1 MEESQKNRI
10 CSFFSPTMILI
21 GFNAVERI
29 GMEAK
34 KLGGSKVCIITDQ
47 GVLSAGLVDRIKD
60 PLKKEGIEVEIFGKV
75 EAEPPVRVVDECS
88 EFVRKGGYDLI
99 VGLGGGSSMDTAKG
113 AAIMGTRGGS
123 VREICGMDVIPKRG
137 LPKILIPTTGG
148 TGAEATRA
156 FVVTDEEEGIKK
168 VSYSNYNLP
177 DLAIIDPMLT
187 VSMPPKVTA
196 DTGVDALVHAIE
208 SFVSFNATP
217 FSDLLALEAIR
228 LISQSLPRAYSK
240 GEDLSARYDM
250 SLAALLAGMSIT
262 SGGLGAVHALA
273 YPIGTEFHQNHGRS
287 NGMILPHVMEFNLI
301 GNIKKYSAIAGAM
314 GEPIEGLNSF
324 EAAERSV
331 TAVKRLLERVNIS
344 YHLRDYGIPKE
355 SIPKLVEGGMKQS
368 RLFVPNPRNLS
379 KEDVT
384 AIYTKAW

>member
-10 CSFFSPTMILI
+10 SAFFSPTMILL

-29 GMEAK
+29 GVEAK
-34 KLGGSKVCIITDQ
+34 KFASSKACIITDE
-47 GVLSAGLVDRIKD
+47 GVMKAGSVDRIRT
-60 PLKKEGIEVEIFGKV
+60 PLKNEGIEVEVFGKV

-88 EFVRKGGYDLI
+88 EFIRKGKYDLI
-99 VGLGGGSSMDTAKG
+99 VGLGGGSSLDTAKA
-113 AAIMGTRGGS
+113 AAIMGTRQGS
-123 VREICGMDVIPKRG
+123 VREICGMDIIPKRG
-137 LPKILIPTTGG
+137 IPKILIPTTGG

-156 FVVTDEEEGIKK
+156 FVVTDEEEGIKR

-187 VSMPPKVTA
+187 ASMPPKVTA
-196 DTGVDALVHAIE
+196 DTGIDALVHAIE
-208 SFVSFNATP
+208 SFVSFNGTP

-228 LISQSLPRAYSK
+228 LISKSLAIAYSK

-250 SLAALLAGMSIT
+250 SFAALLGGLSIA

-287 NGMILPHVMEFNLI
+287 NGIVLPHVMEFNII
-301 GNIKKYSAIAGAM
+301 GNIRKYGIIGSTM
-314 GEPIEGLNSF
+314 GENIEGLNGL

-331 TAVKRLLERVNIS
+331 LAVKRLLEMIHIS
-344 YHLRDYGIPKE
+344 YRLRDYGIPKE

-368 RLFVPNPRNLS
+368 RLFVPNPRNLTQ
-379 KEDVT
+379 EDVT

>member
-1 MEESQKNRI
+1 
-10 CSFFSPTMILI
+10 MILI

-29 GMEAK
+29 GVEAK
-34 KLGGSKVCIITDQ
+34 RLGGTKACIVTDE
-47 GVLSAGLVDRIKD
+47 GVVNAGLVDRVKA
-60 PLKKEGIEVEIFGKV
+60 PMEKEGIEVEVFGKV
-75 EAEPPVRVVDECS
+75 EAEPPVRVVDECA
-88 EFVRKGGYDLI
+88 EFIRKGRYNLI
-99 VGLGGGSSMDTAKG
+99 IGLGGGSSLDTAKG
-113 AAIMGTRGGS
+113 ASIMGTREGS
-123 VREICGMDVIPKRG
+123 VREICGMDVIPRRG

-156 FVVTDEEEGIKK
+156 FVVTDEKEGIKK

-187 VSMPPKVTA
+187 ASMPPKVTA
-196 DTGVDALVHAIE
+196 DTGIDALVHAIE

-228 LISQSLPRAYSK
+228 LISRSLPRAYSK

-250 SLAALLAGMSIT
+250 SFAALLAGMSIT

-287 NGMILPHVMEFNLI
+287 NGIILPHVMEFNLI
-301 GNIKKYSAIAGAM
+301 GNIRKYMAIAEAM
-314 GEPIEGLNSF
+314 GERMEGLNSF

-331 TAVKRLLERVNIS
+331 TAVKRLLEMVNIS
-344 YHLRDYGIPKE
+344 YRLRDYGIPKE

-368 RLFVPNPRNLS
+368 RLFVPNPRNLTQ
-379 KEDVT
+379 EDVT
-384 AIYTKAW
+384 AIYMKAW

>member
-1 MEESQKNRI
+1 
-10 CSFFSPTMILI
+10 MILL

-29 GMEAK
+29 GGEAK
-34 KLGGSKVCIITDQ
+34 KFGSSKACIITDE
-47 GVLSAGLVDRIKD
+47 GVMKAGSVDRIRT
-60 PLKKEGIEVEIFGKV
+60 PLKKEGIEVEVFGKV
-75 EAEPPVRVVDECS
+75 EAEPPIRVVDECAA
-88 EFVRKGGYDLI
+88 FIRKGRYDLI
-99 VGLGGGSSMDTAKG
+99 VGLGGGSSLDTAKG
-113 AAIMGTRGGS
+113 AAIMGTREGS
-123 VREICGMDVIPKRG
+123 VREICGMDIIPQRG

-156 FVVTDEEEGIKK
+156 FVVTDEEEGIKR

-177 DLAIIDPMLT
+177 DLAIIDPTLT
-187 VSMPPKVTA
+187 LSMPPKVTG
-196 DTGVDALVHAIE
+196 DTGIDALVHAIE
-208 SFVSFNATP
+208 SFVSFNGTP

-228 LISQSLPRAYSK
+228 LISRSLPTAYSK

-250 SLAALLAGMSIT
+250 PFAALLGGMSIA

-287 NGMILPHVMEFNLI
+287 NGIILPHVMEFNVI
-301 GNIKKYSAIAGAM
+301 GNIKKYGIIGSTM
-314 GEPIEGLNSF
+314 GEKIEGLNGL

-331 TAVKRLLERVNIS
+331 VAVKRLLEMINIS
-344 YHLRDYGIPKE
+344 YRLRDYGIPKE

-368 RLFVPNPRNLS
+368 RLFVPNPRNLTQD
-379 KEDVT
+379 DVT

>member
-1 MEESQKNRI
+1 
-10 CSFFSPTMILI
+10 MILI

>member
-1 MEESQKNRI
+1 
-10 CSFFSPTMILI
+10 
-21 GFNAVERI
+21 
-29 GMEAK
+29 
-34 KLGGSKVCIITDQ
+34 
-47 GVLSAGLVDRIKD
+47 
-60 PLKKEGIEVEIFGKV
+60 
-75 EAEPPVRVVDECS
+75 
-88 EFVRKGGYDLI
+88 
-99 VGLGGGSSMDTAKG
+99 
-113 AAIMGTRGGS
+113 
-123 VREICGMDVIPKRG
+123 
-137 LPKILIPTTGG
+137 
-148 TGAEATRA
+148 
-156 FVVTDEEEGIKK
+156 EGIKK

-217 FSDLLALEAIR
+217 FSDLLALEAIQ

-250 SLAALLAGMSIT
+250 SFAALLAGMSIT

-287 NGMILPHVMEFNLI
+287 NGIILPHVMEFNLI
-301 GNIKKYSAIAGAM
+301 GNLKKYSTIAEAM
-314 GEPIEGLNSF
+314 GECIEGLNLF

-331 TAVKRLLERVNIS
+331 SAVKRLLEMVNIS
-344 YHLRDYGIPKE
+344 YRLRDYGIPKE
-355 SIPKLVEGGMKQS
+355 SIPKLVEGGIKQS
-368 RLFVPNPRNLS
+368 RLFVPNPRNLT

-384 AIYTKAW
+384 ALYTKAW

>member
-1 MEESQKNRI
+1 
-10 CSFFSPTMILI
+10 MILL

-29 GMEAK
+29 GGEAK
-34 KLGGSKVCIITDQ
+34 KFGSSKACIITDE
-47 GVLSAGLVDRIKD
+47 GVMKAGSVDRIRT
-60 PLKKEGIEVEIFGKV
+60 PLKKEGIEVEVFGKV
-75 EAEPPVRVVDECS
+75 EAEPPIRVVDECAA
-88 EFVRKGGYDLI
+88 FIRKGRYDLI
-99 VGLGGGSSMDTAKG
+99 VGLGGGSSLDTAKG
-113 AAIMGTRGGS
+113 AAIMGTREGS
-123 VREICGMDVIPKRG
+123 VREICGMDIIPQRG

-156 FVVTDEEEGIKK
+156 FVVTDEEEGIKR

-177 DLAIIDPMLT
+177 DLAIIDPTLT
-187 VSMPPKVTA
+187 LSMPPKVTG
-196 DTGVDALVHAIE
+196 DTGIDALVHAIE
-208 SFVSFNATP
+208 SFVSFNGTP

-228 LISQSLPRAYSK
+228 LISRSLPTAYSK

-250 SLAALLAGMSIT
+250 SFAALLGGMSIA

-287 NGMILPHVMEFNLI
+287 NGIILPHVMEFNVI
-301 GNIKKYSAIAGAM
+301 GNIKKYGIIGSTM
-314 GEPIEGLNSF
+314 GEKIEGLNGL

-331 TAVKRLLERVNIS
+331 VAVKKLLEMINIS
-344 YHLRDYGIPKE
+344 YRLRDYGIPKE

-368 RLFVPNPRNLS
+368 RLFVPNPRNLTQD
-379 KEDVT
+379 DVT

>member
-10 CSFFSPTMILI
+10 CAFFSPTMILL

-29 GMEAK
+29 GAEARK
-34 KLGGSKVCIITDQ
+34 FGSSKACIITDE
-47 GVLSAGLVDRIKD
+47 GVMKAGSVDRIRT
-60 PLKKEGIEVEIFGKV
+60 PLKKEGIEVEVFGKV

-88 EFVRKGGYDLI
+88 EFIRKGKYNLI
-99 VGLGGGSSMDTAKG
+99 IGLGGGSSLDTAKA
-113 AAIMGTRGGS
+113 AAIMGTRQGS
-123 VREICGMDVIPKRG
+123 VREICGMDIIPKRG
-137 LPKILIPTTGG
+137 IPKVLIPTTGG

-177 DLAIIDPMLT
+177 DLAIIDPTLT
-187 VSMPPKVTA
+187 LSMPPKITA
-196 DTGVDALVHAIE
+196 DTGIDAFVHAIE
-208 SFVSFNATP
+208 SFVSFNGTP

-228 LISQSLPRAYSK
+228 LISRSLPTAYSK

-250 SLAALLAGMSIT
+250 SFAALLGGMSIA

-287 NGMILPHVMEFNLI
+287 NGIILPHVIEFNLM
-301 GNIKKYSAIAGAM
+301 GNIKRYGIIASTM
-314 GEPIEGLNSF
+314 GENIEGLNAL

-331 TAVKRLLERVNIS
+331 VGIRRLLEMINLS
-344 YHLRDYGIPKE
+344 YRLRDYGIPKE

-368 RLFVPNPRNLS
+368 RLFVPNPRNLTQ
-379 KEDVT
+379 DDLT